1 MSCSDGCFHVR
12 CSPHASVTGGAYLPR
27 VIARG
32 TSDELKGRIGGH
44 RIVITLVDAADS
56 EQARLVLARHG
67 DGEVSVGESG
77 RDLEVPVR
85 SGAPAL
91 HGALAD
97 LEAAGI
103 RLHDAGVRRPTLDD
117 VFLTLTGHRA
127 EEATT

>member
-1 MSCSDGCFHVR
+1 M
-12 CSPHASVTGGAYLPR
+12 
-27 VIARG
+27 
-32 TSDELKGRIGGH
+32 
-44 RIVITLVDAADS
+44 
-56 EQARLVLARHG
+56 LARHG

-97 LEAAGI
+97 LEAADI

>member
-1 MSCSDGCFHVR
+1 MTRVNEVQRSTQAQRAGRGRGVHQLADR
-12 CSPHASVTGGAYLPR
+12 AS
-27 VIARG
+27 
-32 TSDELKGRIGGH
+32 
-44 RIVITLVDAADS
+44 
-56 EQARLVLARHG
+56 RLVLARHG